1 MNLLTPAFL
10 LLRKQIHHSSFIT
23 HHSLMPW
30 YALYW
35 FLPSTWRTFQ
45 FENRWALWLIPA
57 VAGLFVLR
65 QVLGRRGQQRLQMA
79 LGGAV
84 GRPSQWERMLI
95 WLRFS
100 VPLSLWLSIGFLLV
114 ALARPQLVRQLR
126 QEESEGID
134 IMLAIDVS
142 SSMTETD
149 LKPNRLA
156 AARQVAQGFLAG
168 RRNDRIGLV
177 VFAGEAYSLCPLT
190 TDYPLLRQY
199 LRDLSPAL
207 VRTTGTAIGDA
218 LARGI
223 NRLRDSPAKSRVL
236 VLLSDGD
243 NTAGNLDPLTVARL
257 ATGFNVRLYTI
268 AVGKRTTRQRDTLS
282 ITGQFDEGI
291 LQTIAKVGR
300 GAFFRATDEGQLKQI
315 FIQIDHLE
323 RMPVQVRTYEDI
335 QDQYRPYL
343 YWGVVF
349 LLISLLLKNTV
360 LGNSLED

>member
-1 MNLLTPAFL
+1 
-10 LLRKQIHHSSFIT
+10 
-23 HHSLMPW
+23 MPW

-45 FENRWALWLIPA
+45 FEHRWALWLIPA

-65 QVLGRRGQQRLQMA
+65 QVLGRRGQQRLRMS
-79 LGGAV
+79 LTGAV
-84 GRPSQWERMLI
+84 GTPSRWGKLLSY
-95 WLRFS
+95 LRFAM
-100 VPLSLWLSIGFLLV
+100 PLSLWVSIGLLLV

-126 QEESEGID
+126 QEESAGID

-156 AARQVAQGFLAG
+156 AARQVAQGFLAR

-190 TDYPLLRQY
+190 TDYALLRQY

-207 VRTTGTAIGDA
+207 IRTTGTAIGDA

-243 NTAGNLDPLTVARL
+243 NTAGNLDPITVARL

-268 AVGKRTTRQRDTLS
+268 AVGKRPARTRDTLS
-282 ITGQFDEGI
+282 TAGQFDEGI
-291 LQTIAKVGR
+291 LQSIAKVGR
-300 GAFFRATDEGQLKQI
+300 GSFFRATDADQLRQV
-315 FIQIDHLE
+315 FAQIDRLE
-323 RMPVQVRTYEDI
+323 RVPVQVRTYEDI

-349 LLISLLLKNTV
+349 LLVSLLLKNTV

>member
-1 MNLLTPAFL
+1 
-10 LLRKQIHHSSFIT
+10 
-23 HHSLMPW
+23 MPW

-35 FLPSTWRTFQ
+35 FLPSTWRSFQ
-45 FENRWALWLIPA
+45 FEQRWALWLIPA
-57 VAGLFVLR
+57 VAGLFMLR
-65 QVLGRRGQQRLQMA
+65 QVLGKSGQQRLQ
-79 LGGAV
+79 LSLRGAV
-84 GRPSQWERMLI
+84 GTSNWWDRVLS
-95 WLRFS
+95 WLRFA
-100 VPLSLWLSIGFLLV
+100 VPITLWLSMAMLLV

-190 TDYPLLRQY
+190 TDYALLSQY
-199 LRDLSPAL
+199 LRDLSPNL
-207 VRTTGTAIGDA
+207 IRTTGTAIGDA

-243 NTAGNLDPLTVARL
+243 NTAGNLDPMTVARL
-257 ATGFNVRLYTI
+257 AKGFNVRLYTI
-268 AVGKRTTRQRDTLS
+268 AVGKRTAQQRDTLAT
-282 ITGQFDEGI
+282 TGQFDEGI
-291 LQTIAKVGR
+291 LQAIAKVGR
-300 GAFFRATDEGQLKQI
+300 GSFFRATDVNQLKQV
-315 FIQIDHLE
+315 FAQIDRLE
-323 RMPVQVRTYEDI
+323 RMPVRVRTYEDI

-349 LLISLLLKNTV
+349 LLASLFLKNTV

>member
-1 MNLLTPAFL
+1 
-10 LLRKQIHHSSFIT
+10 
-23 HHSLMPW
+23 MPW

-35 FLPSTWRTFQ
+35 FLPSTWRPFQ
-45 FENRWALWLIPA
+45 FEHRWALWLIPA

-65 QVLGRRGQQRLQMA
+65 QLLGRGGRQRLQLS
-79 LGGAV
+79 LGGTV
-84 GRPSQWERMLI
+84 GKPGRWGRVLS
-95 WLRFS
+95 WLRFA
-100 VPLSLWLSIGFLLV
+100 VPLSLWVSVAFLLV
-114 ALARPQLVRQLR
+114 ALARPQRVRQLR

-134 IMLAIDVS
+134 IVLAIDVS

-149 LKPNRLA
+149 IKPSRLA
-156 AARQVAQGFLAG
+156 AARQVAQEFLAG
-168 RRNDRIGLV
+168 RRSDRIGLV

-190 TDYPLLRQY
+190 TDYTLLRQY

-257 ATGFNVRLYTI
+257 APGFNVRLYTI
-268 AVGKRTTRQRDTLS
+268 AVGRRTAPQRDTLTT
-282 ITGQFDEGI
+282 TGQYDEGI
-291 LQTIAKVGR
+291 LRTIARAGR
-300 GAFFRATDEGQLKQI
+300 GAFFRATDATQLKQV
-315 FIQIDHLE
+315 FAQIDRLE
-323 RMPVQVRTYEDI
+323 RVPVRVRAYEDI

-349 LLISLLLKNTV
+349 LLVSLLLKNTV

>member
-1 MNLLTPAFL
+1 
-10 LLRKQIHHSSFIT
+10 
-23 HHSLMPW
+23 MPW
-30 YALYW
+30 YAFYW
-35 FLPSTWRTFQ
+35 FLPSTWQMFQ
-45 FENRWALWLIPA
+45 FEHRWALWLIPA
-57 VAGLFVLR
+57 VGGLFVLR
-65 QVLGRRGQQRLQMA
+65 QVLGKRSQQRLRMS

-84 GRPSQWERMLI
+84 DAPGWWGKWLI
-95 WLRFS
+95 YLRFA
-100 VPLSLWLSIGFLLV
+100 VPLSLWASIGLLLV

-126 QEESEGID
+126 QEESAGID

-142 SSMTETD
+142 SSMTESD

-168 RRNDRIGLV
+168 RRNDRVGLV

-190 TDYPLLRQY
+190 TDHALLRQY

-207 VRTTGTAIGDA
+207 IRTTGTAIGDA

-243 NTAGNLDPLTVARL
+243 NTAGNLDPITVARL

-268 AVGKRTTRQRDTLS
+268 AVGKRPARPTDTLS
-282 ITGQFDEGI
+282 TTGQFDEGI
-291 LQTIAKVGR
+291 LQSIAKVGR
-300 GAFFRATDEGQLKQI
+300 GSFFRATDEGQLRQV
-315 FIQIDHLE
+315 FTQIDRLE
-323 RMPVQVRTYEDI
+323 RVPVQVRTYEDI
-335 QDQYRPYL
+335 QDQYQPYL

-349 LLISLLLKNTV
+349 LLVSLFLKNTV